1 MKVELKNNYSESEI
15 NQPPSVLLV
24 TSLLCL
30 ASVCWAALLLA
41 IEYIVGIEMSGTGF
55 LSTLIPAMSVGYYFG
70 YKTGDVM
77 PSKTR
82 WYAVLLW
89 TLASLVV
96 FSLILMSLD
105 ISPFYLLSE
114 LGGVSV
120 FIAII
125 MLITIGIAYL
135 ILKSGEKMAIRVLLK
150 AKESQ

>member
-1 MKVELKNNYSESEI
+1 
-15 NQPPSVLLV
+15 
-24 TSLLCL
+24 
-30 ASVCWAALLLA
+30 
-41 IEYIVGIEMSGTGF
+41 
-55 LSTLIPAMSVGYYFG
+55 
-70 YKTGDVM
+70 M

-114 LGGVSV
+114 LGGVSI

>member
-1 MKVELKNNYSESEI
+1 MKVELKNNYSELEV

-30 ASVCWAALLLA
+30 ASVCWAALLLT

-70 YKTGDVM
+70 YKTGDIM

-82 WYAVLLW
+82 WCAVLLW

-96 FSLILMSLD
+96 FSIILMSLD
-105 ISPFYLLSE
+105 ISPFDLLTE
-114 LGGVSV
+114 LGEISI
-120 FIAII
+120 FIAVV

-135 ILKSGEKMAIRVLLK
+135 ILKSGEKMAIKVLLK
-150 AKESQ
+150 AQKSA